1 LIREA
6 DPTVR
11 TVLLVED
18 NPADVRLIEVALS
31 SVDAPVRFTVA
42 PDGAAALRA
51 LHNDGEYADAP
62 RPDLVLLDLNVPVI
76 SGREVLAA
84 VKGDDTLRSIP
95 VVVMT
100 SSNAPADIDYC
111 YRVGTNGY
119 VNKPIDLDGYLRVV
133 RSVADFWLSVA
144 ELPGVA

>member
-1 LIREA
+1 MIREA

-31 SVDAPVRFTVA
+31 SADAPVRFTVA

-84 VKGDDTLRSIP
+84 LKGDDALRSIP
-95 VVVMT
+95 VIVMT

-111 YRVGTNGY
+111 YQVGTNGY

>member
-1 LIREA
+1 LIRQAE
-6 DPTVR
+6 PTVR
-11 TVLLVED
+11 TILLVED
-18 NPADVRLIEVALS
+18 NPADVRLIEVALGG
-31 SVDAPVRFTVA
+31 VDAPVRFTVA

-51 LHNDGEYADAP
+51 LHHDGEYADAP

-84 VKGDDTLRSIP
+84 LKGDDALRSIP
-95 VVVMT
+95 VIVMT

-111 YRVGTNGY
+111 YQIGTNGY